1 MLVADPR
8 SGGAAHKLTELIGHA
23 QGFEQL
29 KLRLWM
35 PTDAAL
41 PAHSPWL
48 RFAQPGTLF
57 SAPHPAPACLLLSDA
72 ADWQAAQRIYG
83 PRLDLPKLHLLHGAS
98 LRDWGHGASRSPAV
112 RVSCGEA
119 VAEALRQQGRFV
131 EPLHTLP
138 MGIDT
143 QALPPVAPLKQGCLI
158 LARAQP
164 ELGLALQQAIAA
176 QGYGVSCELSPWSVQ
191 RWQQALAE
199 AAVVIVLPPG
209 AGSPGL
215 GLRRLAAMALGTAL
229 VVAERSSPDSFCRD
243 GQNALVRLLDA
254 AELSSAALQL
264 LADVR
269 LRERLVQAAKATLQR
284 HRSALERQRFLEL
297 LHQLPEHWQAACRSH
312 QLESQR

>member
-8 SGGAAHKLTELIGHA
+8 SGGAAHKLTELIGYA

-48 RFAQPGTLF
+48 RFAQPDTLF
-57 SAPHPAPACLLLSDA
+57 SAPHPAPAFLLLSDA

-119 VAEALRQQGRFV
+119 VAEELRQQGRFV

-138 MGIDT
+138 MGIDPT
-143 QALPPVAPLKQGCLI
+143 RCRQ
-158 LARAQP
+158 
-164 ELGLALQQAIAA
+164 
-176 QGYGVSCELSPWSVQ
+176 W
-191 RWQQALAE
+191 
-199 AAVVIVLPPG
+199 
-209 AGSPGL
+209 
-215 GLRRLAAMALGTAL
+215 RR
-229 VVAERSSPDSFCRD
+229 
-243 GQNALVRLLDA
+243 
-254 AELSSAALQL
+254 
-264 LADVR
+264 
-269 LRERLVQAAKATLQR
+269 
-284 HRSALERQRFLEL
+284 
-297 LHQLPEHWQAACRSH
+297 
-312 QLESQR
+312 

>member
-1 MLVADPR
+1 MEA
-8 SGGAAHKLTELIGHA
+8 
-23 QGFEQL
+23 
-29 KLRLWM
+29 
-35 PTDAAL
+35 
-41 PAHSPWL
+41 
-48 RFAQPGTLF
+48 
-57 SAPHPAPACLLLSDA
+57 
-72 ADWQAAQRIYG
+72 WQAAAGVAGLGAAAGGLALRSLLQPLAVCGIPVLRYRLVG
-83 PRLDLPKLHLLHGAS
+83 RPLQVRRDSEFQLLSVADFDRPATPRA
-98 LRDWGHGASRSPAV
+98 
-112 RVSCGEA
+112 EA
-119 VAEALRQQGRFV
+119 AHEALRQQGRFV

-158 LARAQP
+158 LARAHP

-176 QGYGVSCELSPWSVQ
+176 QGYWVSCELSPWSVQ

-199 AAVVIVLPPG
+199 AAVVIVLPPA

-215 GLRRLAAMALGTAL
+215 GLRRLAAMALGAAL
-229 VVAERSSPDSFCRD
+229 VVAERSSPDPFCRD

-312 QLESQR
+312 QLEPQR

>member
-1 MLVADPR
+1 MLSGIAQVLVADPR

-98 LRDWGHGASRSPAV
+98 LRDWGHGAAVTPAV
-112 RVSCGEA
+112 RVGAEA
-119 VAEALRQQGRFV
+119 VTERCASKVAV

-158 LARAQP
+158 LARRSA
-164 ELGLALQQAIAA
+164 LGLALQQAIAA
-176 QGYGVSCELSPWSVQ
+176 QGYGVSCGLSRGVVQ

-209 AGSPGL
+209 QAPRVWACGVWRPWPWARPG
-215 GLRRLAAMALGTAL
+215 GGGRVPGP
-229 VVAERSSPDSFCRD
+229 V
-243 GQNALVRLLDA
+243 
-254 AELSSAALQL
+254 
-264 LADVR
+264 
-269 LRERLVQAAKATLQR
+269 
-284 HRSALERQRFLEL
+284 
-297 LHQLPEHWQAACRSH
+297 LP
-312 QLESQR
+312 